1 MLHTD
6 SVKYCY
12 DDIAIVPNMISNVE
26 HREECNCRDSF
37 KMLPIFTAPM
47 STVVSLKNMNQ
58 FERCGIHAI
67 IPRNIE
73 FLKRIEYAYLG
84 KWTAYSLS
92 EFEQVFV
99 DETSAEFKRFK
110 MKFSKNYALIDVANG
125 HMRKI
130 YEDVQKAKSVF
141 KDRLVV
147 MVGNIANPQTYN
159 IAASHGVDY
168 VRVGIG
174 GGSGCITSSNTG
186 VHYPMASL
194 VNEIYESKKEY
205 ERSTKKKAPYI
216 VADGG
221 IRNYGDVA
229 KALALGADYVMIGG
243 VLASLL
249 DSAAETYYYSDG
261 DEKFKNFLKHK
272 KFDYDFNGKIL
283 KIYSDDGKLGYISYA
298 KTLYKQFYGMASS
311 KGQVDINGEKT
322 KTAEGIIK
330 EIEVTTSI
338 AKWSEN
344 MEAYLRSAMSYTS
357 SKTLETFKDVDTIL
371 ISSNTRNTLNK

>member
-37 KMLPIFTAPM
+37 NMLPIFTAPM

-99 DETSAEFKRFK
+99 DETSSEFKRFK
-110 MKFSKNYALIDVANG
+110 MKFDKSYALIDVANG

-130 YEDVQKAKSVF
+130 YEDIQKAKSVF

-174 GGSGCITSSNTG
+174 GITSSNTG

-194 VNEIYESKKEY
+194 VNEIYECKKEY

-229 KALALGADYVMIGG
+229 KALALGADYVMVGG
-243 VLASLL
+243 VLSSLV
-249 DSAAETYYYSDG
+249 DSALVGGAAETYYYSDG
-261 DEKFKNFLKHK
+261 DEKIKNFLKYK
-272 KFDYDFNGKIL
+272 KFDYDFSNKIL
-283 KIYSDDGKLGYISYA
+283 KIYSDDGKIESILYGKS
-298 KTLYKQFYGMASS
+298 LYKQFYAS
-311 KGQVDINGEKT
+311 QIDINGEKK

-338 AKWSEN
+338 AKWSES

-371 ISSNTRNTLNK
+371 ISSNTRNKLNK